1 MQSLNAQTVG
11 LVGAVTARADQVS
24 AAPPISPL
32 QQEINAL
39 YSGMDGLHTDI
50 TALEAK
56 LSSVLVPPSPQP
68 ATAEVQPHPAEVV
81 AQIQTMTLSVDN
93 ARNRLRDLYQRI
105 AA

>member
-1 MQSLNAQTVG
+1 MQSLNAQTFG
-11 LVGAVTARADQVS
+11 LVGAVTARADEAS

-39 YSGMDGLHTDI
+39 CSGMEGLHSDI

-56 LSSVLVPPSPQP
+56 LSSVLVPPERQP
-68 ATAEVQPHPAEVV
+68 TSAEVQPHPAEVV
-81 AQIQTMTLSVDN
+81 AQIQGMTIAVDN